1 MLLKAKQLE
10 SDKCLSVR
18 HKPAFRMGHDV
29 GWGLFHPASHARRAV
44 GKVRDRAW
52 PVRPAPVIRLM
63 GFVALGLALSLC
75 LPLAIALFDSD
86 KGLVPLLLG
95 TSITAAF
102 GLAATIG
109 LRRNRSELNSR
120 EALLLVSTV
129 WLGAGIAGGLP
140 FFFSDNFHSFTD
152 AVFECVSGFTTTGA
166 SILTN
171 IEAVPASLLFW
182 RSFTHW
188 LGGLG
193 IILLMLAVLPIVGSG
208 GIALYKA
215 EFSGAKSERVRPRL
229 AHTAAA
235 LWKVYVVF
243 TVLGILALLAAGL
256 SPLDASCQTF
266 GAIGTGGFSTK
277 NTSIEAFGSPLVEFI
292 LIILMVVGGINFAR
306 HYQLVVQRNWRA
318 FFQDSEIRLYLFFL
332 GAATFLVLLSLH
344 FVMAVGILRSLRLA
358 SFQVVSIMT
367 ATGFSSANFNTWTPF
382 VHFLLLTLMFIG
394 GCTGS
399 TAGGLKVSRIALLSK
414 VIGRELRHSARPR
427 AVVPVRLNGQAV
439 QDRAVQPVLAFVC
452 LAILTNLAAS
462 ALLCATGLDIISAV
476 SGVTSCMFNVGPGLG
491 SVGPA
496 SNYGHLTMLAKWVL
510 IFTMIAGRL
519 EFFSFY
525 VIFSKFL
532 WQQ

>member
-1 MLLKAKQLE
+1 MGGELRWGNL
-10 SDKCLSVR
+10 R
-18 HKPAFRMGHDV
+18 PA
-29 GWGLFHPASHARRAV
+29 ARARQAV
-44 GKVRDRAW
+44 GKVRARAW
-52 PVRPAPVIRLM
+52 PVRPAPVIRLL

-75 LPLAIALFDSD
+75 LPLAIAVFDSD
-86 KGLVPLLLG
+86 RGLTPLLWG

-102 GLAATIG
+102 GLAATFG
-109 LRRNRSELNSR
+109 LKRSREELNSR
-120 EALLLVSTV
+120 EALLLVSIV

-140 FFFSDNFHSFTD
+140 FYFSENFHSFTD

-171 IEAVPASLLFW
+171 IEALPASLLFW

-193 IILLMLAVLPIVGSG
+193 IILFMLAVLPIVGSG

-215 EFSGAKSERVRPRL
+215 EFSGAKSERVQPRL

-235 LWKVYVVF
+235 LWKVYTVF
-243 TVLGILALLAAGL
+243 TVLGILALLAVGL

-266 GAIGTGGFSTK
+266 GAIGTGGFSTR

-292 LIILMVVGGINFAR
+292 LIVLMVVGGINFAR

-318 FFQDSEIRLYLFFL
+318 FFQDSEIRFYLFFL
-332 GAATFLVLLSLH
+332 GAATFLLTLSLH
-344 FVMAVGILRSLRLA
+344 FVMAAGVLRSLRLA

-367 ATGFSSANFNTWTPF
+367 ATGFSSADFNSWTPF
-382 VHFLLLTLMFIG
+382 AHFLFLTLMFIG

-399 TAGGLKVSRIALLSK
+399 TAGGLKVSRIALLFK
-414 VIGRELRHSARPR
+414 VIGREFRRSARPR
-427 AVVPVRLNGQAV
+427 TVVPVRLNGQTIEN
-439 QDRAVQPVLAFVC
+439 RAVQPVLAFVF
-452 LAILTNLAAS
+452 LAIITNLVAS
-462 ALLCATGLDIISAV
+462 ALLCASGLDVISAV

-525 VIFSKFL
+525 VIFTRFL
-532 WQQ
+532 WQE

>member
-1 MLLKAKQLE
+1 MLVKEKELVNPKRRRNP
-10 SDKCLSVR
+10 VG
-18 HKPAFRMGHDV
+18 PAFRMGRDV
-29 GWGLFHPASHARRAV
+29 GWTVFHPASSARRAV
-44 GKVRDRAW
+44 GRVRDRTW
-52 PVRPAPVIRLM
+52 PVRPAPVLRLL

-75 LPLAIALFDSD
+75 LPLAIAVFDSD
-86 KGLVPLLLG
+86 QGLMPLLWG
-95 TSITAAF
+95 TLITGAF
-102 GLAATIG
+102 GLIATLT
-109 LRRNRSELNSR
+109 LRRRREELNSR

-140 FFFSDNFHSFTD
+140 FYFSQNFHSFTD

-166 SILTN
+166 SILTD

-193 IILLMLAVLPIVGSG
+193 IVLFMLAVLPIVGSG

-235 LWKVYVVF
+235 LWKVYVVL
-243 TVLGILALLAAGL
+243 TILGILALLAIGL

-266 GAIGTGGFSTK
+266 GAIGTGGFSTR

-292 LIILMVVGGINFAR
+292 LIILMVAGGINFAR
-306 HYQLVVQRNWRA
+306 HYQLFVQKNWRA
-318 FFQDSEIRLYLFFL
+318 FFRDSEIRFYLFFL
-332 GAATFLVLLSLH
+332 GAATFLLTLSLH
-344 FVMAVGILRSLRLA
+344 FIMAAGLLRSLRLA

-367 ATGFSSANFNTWTPF
+367 ATGFSSADFNAWTPF
-382 VHFLLLTLMFIG
+382 AHFLFLTLMFIG

-399 TAGGLKVSRIALLSK
+399 TAGGLKVSRVALLFK
-414 VIGRELRHSARPR
+414 VIGRELRRAARPR
-427 AVVPVRLNGQAV
+427 AVVPVRLNGHAIE
-439 QDRAVQPVLAFVC
+439 DRAVQPVLAFVF
-452 LAILTNLAAS
+452 LAVITNLIAS
-462 ALLCATGLDIISAV
+462 LLLCATGVDVLSAV

-496 SNYGHLTMLAKWVL
+496 SNYGHLTVLAKWVL

-525 VIFSKFL
+525 AIFTRFL
-532 WQQ
+532 WRE

>member
-1 MLLKAKQLE
+1 
-10 SDKCLSVR
+10 
-18 HKPAFRMGHDV
+18 
-29 GWGLFHPASHARRAV
+29 
-44 GKVRDRAW
+44 
-52 PVRPAPVIRLM
+52 
-63 GFVALGLALSLC
+63 
-75 LPLAIALFDSD
+75 
-86 KGLVPLLLG
+86 
-95 TSITAAF
+95 
-102 GLAATIG
+102 
-109 LRRNRSELNSR
+109 
-120 EALLLVSTV
+120 
-129 WLGAGIAGGLP
+129 
-140 FFFSDNFHSFTD
+140 
-152 AVFECVSGFTTTGA
+152 
-166 SILTN
+166 
-171 IEAVPASLLFW
+171 
-182 RSFTHW
+182 
-188 LGGLG
+188 
-193 IILLMLAVLPIVGSG
+193 
-208 GIALYKA
+208 
-215 EFSGAKSERVRPRL
+215 
-229 AHTAAA
+229 
-235 LWKVYVVF
+235 
-243 TVLGILALLAAGL
+243 
-256 SPLDASCQTF
+256 
-266 GAIGTGGFSTK
+266 
-277 NTSIEAFGSPLVEFI
+277 
-292 LIILMVVGGINFAR
+292 
-306 HYQLVVQRNWRA
+306 
-318 FFQDSEIRLYLFFL
+318 
-332 GAATFLVLLSLH
+332 
-344 FVMAVGILRSLRLA
+344 
-358 SFQVVSIMT
+358 QVVSIMT